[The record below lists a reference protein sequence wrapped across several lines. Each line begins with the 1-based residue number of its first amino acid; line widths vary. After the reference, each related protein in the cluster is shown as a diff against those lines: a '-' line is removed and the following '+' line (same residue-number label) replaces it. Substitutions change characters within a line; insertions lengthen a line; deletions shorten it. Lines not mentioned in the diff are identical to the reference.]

1 MEFLGFLGPISLCTP
16 DFFSEGGG
24 TSVHRLDP
32 IFTENSSRSQFSYTG
47 RTACELFCIRS
58 RNQRDR
64 VWPPIGHKHIFCAQ
78 SETSIRMSRGINWFA
93 KSSIPWALPPVLK
106 IFCRLFADLTDRPW
120 VSDDGWRP
128 TELSLL
134 LKFQFVLRGNNNNA
148 NLIFNSF

>member
-32 IFTENSSRSQFSYTG
+32 IFTENSSRSQFSHTG

-78 SETSIRMSRGINWFA
+78 SETSIRMSRGTGSLRVA
-93 KSSIPWALPPVLK
+93 SHGLSRLSLKS
-106 IFCRLFADLTDRPW
+106 FADLTDRPS

-134 LKFQFVLRGNNNNA
+134 LKFQFVLRDNNNNA

>member
-16 DFFSEGGG
+16 DFFSEGEG

-32 IFTENSSRSQFSYTG
+32 IFTENSSRSQFSYTA

-64 VWPPIGHKHIFCAQ
+64 VWPPTGHKHIFCAQ
-78 SETSIRMSRGINWFA
+78 SETSIRMSRGTGSLRVASHGLSRLSLKSFA
-93 KSSIPWALPPVLK
+93 A
-106 IFCRLFADLTDRPW
+106 FFADLTDRPW

-134 LKFQFVLRGNNNNA
+134 L
-148 NLIFNSF
+148 S